1 MAVHSLKITK
11 YEKYRLSRLV
21 CVNEIV
27 SADYVQGDLPP
38 SPHTHQDAW
47 EMGCCISGQAAV
59 CYGKRVIPLQTGE
72 VFFVPPG
79 VSHAFMI
86 DEGGENAAFVISFTC
101 ADGPVKLLRSR
112 TLQVTE
118 AQKRII
124 DQTIRELMDA
134 FSRSKP
140 GLRIYHF
147 EPNPDAP
154 LGAEQMIL
162 CYLEQLLIGFLRA
175 ITMRKGVVITGTHFE
190 RSIGNYQI
198 DTVRRYVREHL
209 QEELSVEHLA
219 REFHYSRTRLSVLF
233 KEATGQTINEY
244 ITQERISRAKHLLVE
259 GKLSMTQISR
269 SVGYSSPHYFSR
281 RFSQVV
287 GCAPSDYLN
296 RTSKISADETVGG
309 DER

>member
-1 MAVHSLKITK
+1 MAVYSLKITK

-38 SPHTHQDAW
+38 APHTHQDAW

-59 CYGKRVIPLQTGE
+59 CYGKQVIPLRAGE
-72 VFFVPPG
+72 AFFVPPG
-79 VSHAFMI
+79 ASHAFI
-86 DEGGENAAFVISFTC
+86 LEEGSDNTAFVISFTC
-101 ADGPVKLLRSR
+101 ADGPVKLLRNR
-112 TLQVTE
+112 TLQITDD
-118 AQKRII
+118 QKQII
-124 DQTIRELMDA
+124 SHTIRELMDA

-190 RSIGNYQI
+190 KSIGNYQI
-198 DTVRRYVREHL
+198 DTVRRYIREHL
-209 QEELSVEHLA
+209 QEDLSVEALA

-244 ITQERISRAKHLLVE
+244 ISKERISRAKHLLVE
-259 GKLSMTQISR
+259 GKLSMAQISR
-269 SVGYSSPHYFSR
+269 AVGYSSPQYFSR
-281 RFSQVV
+281 RFSQLV
-287 GCAPSDYLN
+287 GCAPSEYLQLIN
-296 RTSKISADETVGG
+296 E
-309 DER
+309 

>member
-1 MAVHSLKITK
+1 MAVHSPKITQ

-38 SPHTHQDAW
+38 SPHLHKDAW
-47 EMGCCISGQAAV
+47 ELGCCISGQASV
-59 CYGKRVIPLQTGE
+59 YYGKRIIPLAEGE
-72 VFFVPPG
+72 AFFVPPG
-79 VSHAFMI
+79 VPHAFIM
-86 DEGGENAAFVISFTC
+86 EESNNNAAFVVSFTC
-101 ADGPVKLLRSR
+101 ADGPIKLLRNQ
-112 TLQVTE
+112 TLQVTPP
-118 AQKRII
+118 QKQLI
-124 DQTIRELMDA
+124 DQTIRELMAA

-140 GLRIYHF
+140 GLRMYHF

-198 DTVRRYVREHL
+198 DTIRRYIREHL
-209 QEELSVEHLA
+209 QEDLSVEFLA
-219 REFHYSRTRLSVLF
+219 KEFHYSRTRLSVLF
-233 KEATGQTINEY
+233 KQATGCTINEY
-244 ITQERISRAKHLLVE
+244 ITSERISKAKHLLVE

-269 SVGYSSPHYFSR
+269 EVGYSSPQYFSR
-281 RFSQVV
+281 RFSQTV
-287 GCAPSDYLN
+287 GCAPSDYMDTTEN
-296 RTSKISADETVGG
+296 SPTN
-309 DER
+309 

>member
-1 MAVHSLKITK
+1 MAVHSLKITQ

-27 SADYVQGDLPP
+27 SADYVQSDLPP
-38 SPHTHQDAW
+38 SPHSHQDAW
-47 EMGCCISGQAAV
+47 EMGCCISGQASV
-59 CYGKRVIPLQTGE
+59 YYGKHIVTLQAGE

-79 VSHAFMI
+79 VNHAFI
-86 DEGGENAAFVISFTC
+86 LDEGNNNAAFIISFTC
-101 ADGPVKLLRSR
+101 ADGPVKLLRCR
-112 TLQVTE
+112 TL
-118 AQKRII
+118 RITPQQEQI
-124 DQTIRELMDA
+124 INQTIRELMDA

-140 GLRIYHF
+140 GLRMYHF

-190 RSIGNYQI
+190 KSIGNYQI
-198 DTVRRYVREHL
+198 DTVRRYIREHL
-209 QEELSVEHLA
+209 HEELSVETLA

-244 ITQERISRAKHLLVE
+244 ITLERIAKAKHLLVE
-259 GKLSMTQISR
+259 GKLSMAQISR
-269 SVGYSSPHYFSR
+269 AVGYSSPQYFSR
-281 RFSQVV
+281 RFSQMV
-287 GCAPSDYLN
+287 GCAPSDYL
-296 RTSKISADETVGG
+296 ETT
-309 DER
+309 EES